1 MGRDHD
7 CISRPA
13 CRCLSRF
20 LAVFCAPVRIEHPRF
35 SRTEAGNSAVAFTSH
50 GCDRA
55 NESAK
60 DESDHCRALSRSADR
75 RESSAVDRRE
85 GGGLL
90 AISRRHSWDGQLR
103 EVDRRACF
111 AARGRAEIIMWEVMF
126 WPIVACVLLP
136 WLLVY
141 LGLHV
146 VQRGIIFIDIAMAQM
161 ASLGICLAVL
171 LHLDLES
178 WTTFGIALAFT
189 LVGAAIFSV
198 TGKRASQIPQEAVIG
213 ISYVVAAA
221 AAVLLLSRAAEG
233 DEEIKNMLVG
243 NLLLVTPREVWK
255 CFALFVAVGIFHFV
269 LRKSFLL
276 VSFDRDRAH
285 QQGLRVRWWDFLFY
299 AAFGLV
305 VTSFVR
311 IAGVLLVFSYL
322 IVPAVCG
329 INLAT
334 RISHRLL
341 IGWVIAWVGGIA
353 GLFLSFW
360 WDLPSGAAIVCT
372 FGAILIIVSIYGLLR
387 ARFRGVSTRL
397 PS

>member
-1 MGRDHD
+1 
-7 CISRPA
+7 
-13 CRCLSRF
+13 
-20 LAVFCAPVRIEHPRF
+20 
-35 SRTEAGNSAVAFTSH
+35 
-50 GCDRA
+50 
-55 NESAK
+55 
-60 DESDHCRALSRSADR
+60 
-75 RESSAVDRRE
+75 
-85 GGGLL
+85 
-90 AISRRHSWDGQLR
+90 
-103 EVDRRACF
+103 
-111 AARGRAEIIMWEVMF
+111 MWEVML

-171 LHLDLES
+171 LHLDLET
-178 WTTFGIALAFT
+178 WTTFGIALGFT

-243 NLLLVTPREVWK
+243 NILLVTPREVWERFSL
-255 CFALFVAVGIFHFV
+255 FAAVGVLHFV
-269 LRKSFLL
+269 LRKNFLL
-276 VSFDRDRAH
+276 VSFDRNGAYQR
-285 QQGLRVRWWDFLFY
+285 GLRVRWWDFLFY
-299 AAFGLV
+299 ALFGLV

-329 INLAT
+329 INLAQ
-334 RISHRLL
+334 RIGPRLL
-341 IGWVIAWVGGIA
+341 IGWIVALVGGVA
-353 GLFLSFW
+353 GLFLSYW

-372 FGAILIIVSIYGLLR
+372 FGALLIAVASYALIR
-387 ARFRGVSTRL
+387 ARLRPR
-397 PS
+397 

>member
-1 MGRDHD
+1 M
-7 CISRPA
+7 
-13 CRCLSRF
+13 L
-20 LAVFCAPVRIEHPRF
+20 
-35 SRTEAGNSAVAFTSH
+35 
-50 GCDRA
+50 
-55 NESAK
+55 
-60 DESDHCRALSRSADR
+60 
-75 RESSAVDRRE
+75 
-85 GGGLL
+85 
-90 AISRRHSWDGQLR
+90 
-103 EVDRRACF
+103 
-111 AARGRAEIIMWEVMF
+111 EVMF

-171 LHLDLES
+171 FHLDLQS
-178 WTTFGIALAFT
+178 WTTFGIALGFT
-189 LVGAAIFSV
+189 LVGGAIFSV
-198 TGKRASQIPQEAVIG
+198 TGKRTSQIPQEAVIG

-243 NLLLVTPREVWK
+243 NILLVTPYEVWK
-255 CFALFVAVGIFHFV
+255 CFALFVAVGVFHFT
-269 LRKSFLL
+269 LRRSFLL
-276 VSFDRDRAH
+276 VSFDRDGAY
-285 QQGLRVRWWDFLFY
+285 QKGLRVRWWDFLFY
-299 AAFGLV
+299 AVFGLV

-341 IGWVIAWVGGIA
+341 IGWVIAWLGGIA

-372 FGAILIIVSIYGLLR
+372 FGAILIMVSIYCLLR

>member
-1 MGRDHD
+1 
-7 CISRPA
+7 
-13 CRCLSRF
+13 
-20 LAVFCAPVRIEHPRF
+20 
-35 SRTEAGNSAVAFTSH
+35 
-50 GCDRA
+50 
-55 NESAK
+55 
-60 DESDHCRALSRSADR
+60 
-75 RESSAVDRRE
+75 
-85 GGGLL
+85 
-90 AISRRHSWDGQLR
+90 
-103 EVDRRACF
+103 
-111 AARGRAEIIMWEVMF
+111 MF
-126 WPIVACVLLP
+126 WPIVACVVLP

-171 LHLDLES
+171 LHIELES
-178 WTTFGIALAFT
+178 WTTFGIALGFT
-189 LVGAAIFSV
+189 LAGAGVFSV
-198 TGKRASQIPQEAVIG
+198 TGKRTSQIPQEAVIG

-221 AAVLLLSRAAEG
+221 GAVLLLSRAAEG

-243 NLLLVTPREVWK
+243 NILLVTPREVWER
-255 CFALFVAVGIFHFV
+255 FALFLAVGLLHFI
-269 LRKSFLL
+269 LRKNFLL
-276 VSFDRDRAH
+276 VSFNRDAAYVK
-285 QQGLRVRWWDFLFY
+285 GLRVRWWDFLFY

-329 INLAT
+329 INLAA

-341 IGWVIAWVGGIA
+341 IGWMIAWLGGIA

-372 FGAILIIVSIYGLLR
+372 FGAILILISFFGL
-387 ARFRGVSTRL
+387 ARHRMRGSAKID
-397 PS
+397 SQ

>member
-1 MGRDHD
+1 
-7 CISRPA
+7 
-13 CRCLSRF
+13 
-20 LAVFCAPVRIEHPRF
+20 
-35 SRTEAGNSAVAFTSH
+35 
-50 GCDRA
+50 
-55 NESAK
+55 
-60 DESDHCRALSRSADR
+60 
-75 RESSAVDRRE
+75 
-85 GGGLL
+85 
-90 AISRRHSWDGQLR
+90 
-103 EVDRRACF
+103 
-111 AARGRAEIIMWEVMF
+111 MF
-126 WPIVACVLLP
+126 WPIVACILLP

-171 LHLDLES
+171 FHLDLQG
-178 WTTFGIALAFT
+178 WATFGIALGFT
-189 LVGAAIFSV
+189 LIGAAIFSL
-198 TGKRASQIPQEAVIG
+198 TGKRSSQIPQEAVIG

-243 NLLLVTPREVWK
+243 NILLVTPHEVWK
-255 CFALFVAVGIFHFV
+255 CFALFVAVGVFHFL
-269 LRKSFLL
+269 LRRNFLL
-276 VSFDRDRAH
+276 VSFDRGGAY
-285 QQGLRVRWWDFLFY
+285 QKGLRVRWWDFLFY
-299 AAFGLV
+299 AVFGLV

-341 IGWVIAWVGGIA
+341 IGGMIAWLGGIA

-372 FGAILIIVSIYGLLR
+372 FGALLIFISFFALWRHPQGR
-387 ARFRGVSTRL
+387 SGTMHDSQQ
-397 PS
+397 

>member
-1 MGRDHD
+1 
-7 CISRPA
+7 
-13 CRCLSRF
+13 
-20 LAVFCAPVRIEHPRF
+20 
-35 SRTEAGNSAVAFTSH
+35 
-50 GCDRA
+50 
-55 NESAK
+55 
-60 DESDHCRALSRSADR
+60 
-75 RESSAVDRRE
+75 
-85 GGGLL
+85 
-90 AISRRHSWDGQLR
+90 
-103 EVDRRACF
+103 
-111 AARGRAEIIMWEVMF
+111 MF
-126 WPIVACVLLP
+126 WPIVACVVLP

-171 LHLDLES
+171 LHIELES
-178 WTTFGIALAFT
+178 WTTFGIALGFT
-189 LVGAAIFSV
+189 LAGAGVFSV
-198 TGKRASQIPQEAVIG
+198 TGKRTSQIPQEAVIG

-221 AAVLLLSRAAEG
+221 GAVLLLSRAAEG

-243 NLLLVTPREVWK
+243 NILLVTPREVWER
-255 CFALFVAVGIFHFV
+255 FALFLAVGLLHFI
-269 LRKSFLL
+269 LRKNFLL
-276 VSFDRDRAH
+276 VSFNRDAAYVK
-285 QQGLRVRWWDFLFY
+285 GLRVRWWDFLFY

-341 IGWVIAWVGGIA
+341 IGWMIAWLGGIA

-372 FGAILIIVSIYGLLR
+372 FGAILILISFFGLARHRMR
-387 ARFRGVSTRL
+387 ASAKID
-397 PS
+397 SQ

>member
-1 MGRDHD
+1 
-7 CISRPA
+7 
-13 CRCLSRF
+13 
-20 LAVFCAPVRIEHPRF
+20 
-35 SRTEAGNSAVAFTSH
+35 
-50 GCDRA
+50 
-55 NESAK
+55 
-60 DESDHCRALSRSADR
+60 
-75 RESSAVDRRE
+75 
-85 GGGLL
+85 
-90 AISRRHSWDGQLR
+90 
-103 EVDRRACF
+103 
-111 AARGRAEIIMWEVMF
+111 MWEVMF

-171 LHLDLES
+171 FHLDLQS
-178 WTTFGIALAFT
+178 WTTFGIALGFT
-189 LVGAAIFSV
+189 LVGGAIFSV
-198 TGKRASQIPQEAVIG
+198 TGKRSSQIPQEAVIG

-233 DEEIKNMLVG
+233 DEQIKQMLVG
-243 NLLLVTPREVWK
+243 NILLVTPLEVWK
-255 CFALFVAVGIFHFV
+255 CFALFVAVGIVHFV
-269 LRKSFLL
+269 LRQNFLL
-276 VSFDRDRAH
+276 VSFDRDEAY

-299 AAFGLV
+299 AVFGLV

-329 INLAT
+329 INLAR
-334 RISHRLL
+334 RISNRLL
-341 IGWVIAWVGGIA
+341 IGWIIALIGGVA

-372 FGAILIIVSIYGLLR
+372 FGALLILVSLL
-387 ARFRGVSTRL
+387 ARFAATDSSG
-397 PS
+397 